1 MQFPYVKQLR
11 DKDLYIR
18 KVLAPL
24 LKELDPEV
32 LVKTRPSP
40 SALGYRT
47 TSKVVLGEDDFGQRR
62 VGLFERGSK
71 RVVDIPS
78 CPVHHP
84 EVNKLLA
91 AFWGPKAPPPPAP
104 FYQHERR
111 GFQPGRCK
119 YLTVRYAPESNSFA
133 VVLSHTGIDQDAL
146 KAWAR
151 SLARPEVCLFE
162 GTLTSKDGD
171 LVVPHEARHLSGP
184 QDVPVTIGGRTFQL
198 GPLAFF
204 QANASLTPAFI
215 QEIAGDLSGDELLD
229 LYGGF
234 GTYAFEVQDRF
245 KKIHLVDA
253 NPHAISAAKAKSLKD
268 GFSHLLVSQA
278 PVETYLD
285 EAKGRLQ
292 QVSHVIVNPPRAGLS
307 AVARRL
313 IGERLSRVRSLT
325 YVSCNP
331 ETLVR
336 DLREL
341 SGKMGLVVTRA
352 TPFDMFPQTSH
363 LETVVHLSRP
373 RARL

>member
-18 KVLAPL
+18 KILDPL
-24 LKELDPEV
+24 LKGLNPEV
-32 LVKTRPSP
+32 FVSIKPSP
-40 SALGYRT
+40 TPLGYRT
-47 TSKVVLGEDDFGQRR
+47 TSKVVLGQDDFGQRR
-62 VGLFERGSK
+62 IGLFERGSK
-71 RVVDIPS
+71 KVVDIPV

-111 GFQPGRCK
+111 GFQEGRCK

-133 VVLSHTGIDQDAL
+133 VVLSHTGIDRDAL
-146 KAWAR
+146 IDWAR
-151 SLARPEVCLFE
+151 SLARPDVCMYE
-162 GTLTSKDGD
+162 GTLTPKDGD
-171 LVVPHEARHLSGP
+171 MVVPHQAHHLSGP

-215 QEIAGDLSGDELLD
+215 QEITGDLVGDELLD

-234 GTYAFEVQDRF
+234 GAYSFEVQERF

-253 NPHAISAAKAKSLKD
+253 NPHAISAANSKALKE
-268 GFSHLLVSQA
+268 GLSHILPSQA
-278 PVETYLD
+278 PVETYLHD
-285 EAKGRLQ
+285 AKGRLH

-307 AVARRL
+307 TSARKL
-313 IGERLSRVRSLT
+313 LVERLPRLRSFT

-341 SGKMGLVVTRA
+341 SGKMGLVVTRV
-352 TPFDMFPQTSH
+352 TPFDMFPQTRH
-363 LETVVHLSRP
+363 VETVVHLTKS